1 MKLVDTLIF
10 STAVAL
16 FIIGMHQTFVHS
28 AGIGNGLLHSY
39 WLFMV
44 VAGLLLWFK
53 NRRTQQQKAAQMA
66 DPPPLAGAKPGKHKG
81 KPQPRNK

>member
-16 FIIGMHQTFVHS
+16 FLIGMHQTFVHS
-28 AGIGNGLLHSY
+28 QGIGNGLLHSY

-53 NRRTQQQKAAQMA
+53 NRRTQQQKAAQA
-66 DPPPLAGAKPGKHKG
+66 AHPSPLAGAKPSKPKG
-81 KPQPRNK
+81 KPQSRKK